1 MPVNLPPKHNHY
13 GITEAG
19 TNSNYI
25 DMSVSLQDEN
35 PISNGLI
42 VALPD
47 NTTMQATHSGT
58 LNISQL
64 LLKAKIAYK
73 FPSSKKSLIS
83 ISDLCNE
90 EGLSTFTKYKVY
102 IYYNHKIILKGFYEK
117 TIGLWLL
124 FIS

>member
-1 MPVNLPPKHNHY
+1 MRGGNTQFTWLPGQTCYNTNNLNNPLINNLPVNLPPKHNHY

-58 LNISQL
+58 LNIPEL
-64 LLKAKIAYK
+64 LLKAKIVYK
-73 FPSSKKSLIS
+73 F
-83 ISDLCNE
+83 
-90 EGLSTFTKYKVY
+90 
-102 IYYNHKIILKGFYEK
+102 
-117 TIGLWLL
+117 
-124 FIS
+124 